1 MTARALAMCLVLALA
16 ACARPDVSDLVLAR
30 VNGEA
35 ITAGR
40 LEDGFTS
47 AHKGHGVFL
56 AGRGAVRGFL
66 DTAIERELL
75 VQEARVMGLDRQPDV
90 QKAREALRARRASQA
105 YLQDEVSKKVRVSDE
120 EITAAHARLG
130 DRFQGRHILVDTAD
144 EARKAH
150 ARIKAGED
158 FGEVARAVSVAE
170 SAPRGGDLGIVQW
183 GRLDPA
189 LEDRLWALGKG
200 QLSDPFETAEGWNL
214 LLVTDRT
221 KVEPPKLEQARKRI
235 EANVVQ
241 RKTRERSV
249 ALLNRLM
256 KASGSKIDEAP
267 VVAAIRG
274 SGTLPP
280 TTVVANAGDER
291 ITLER
296 ALSLVNPEAARPLG
310 PERLRRQVR
319 LLLEGEVFGLLV
331 AREALA
337 RGYGERPDV
346 VSAVDKL
353 VAEMTLD
360 ALVSKVVLARVEIT
374 AADVEAY
381 YREHPREFTEPEA
394 VKISAILVES
404 EDEAKRLTEA
414 LAAGR
419 DFAALARTAS
429 KDPSLVASGG
439 AIEGWI
445 TRGKLDP
452 GVDEV
457 AFTMKEGALAIAKG
471 RAGHFVVRLNGYRP
485 ARLKPLGEVEEQAR
499 EAATRTR
506 SRAAVKAWVARL
518 WQVSTI
524 EIDDA
529 AIDSAVAFYEGAARE
544 KAAKRP

>member
-1 MTARALAMCLVLALA
+1 
-16 ACARPDVSDLVLAR
+16 
-30 VNGEA
+30 
-35 ITAGR
+35 
-40 LEDGFTS
+40 
-47 AHKGHGVFL
+47 VFL

-66 DTAIERELL
+66 DTVIERELL

-150 ARIKAGED
+150 SRIKAGEE
-158 FGEVARAVSVAE
+158 FGEVAREVSVAD
-170 SAPRGGDLGIVQW
+170 SASRGGDLGIVQW

-189 LEDRLWALGKG
+189 LEDRLWTLGKG
-200 QLSDPFETAEGWNL
+200 QLSDPFETEDGWNL
-214 LLVTDRT
+214 LYVTDRA

-235 EANVVQ
+235 EATIAQ
-241 RKTRERSV
+241 RKTRERAA
-249 ALLNRLM
+249 ALLGRLM
-256 KASGSKIDEAP
+256 KASGSSIDETP
-267 VVAAIRG
+267 VVAALRG
-274 SGTLPP
+274 SDALPL
-280 TTVVANAGDER
+280 TTVVANAGEER

-296 ALSLVNPEAARPLG
+296 ALGLVNMDAARRLG
-310 PERLRRQVR
+310 PERLRRQVKS
-319 LLLEGEVFGLLV
+319 LLEGEIFRILV
-331 AREALA
+331 VKEALA
-337 RGYGERPDV
+337 RGYGDRPEV
-346 VSAVDKL
+346 VSVLDKL
-353 VAEMTLD
+353 TAEMALD
-360 ALVSKVVLARVEIT
+360 ALVGKVVLAKVEVT
-374 AADVEAY
+374 DADVEAY

-394 VKISAILVES
+394 VKLSAILVET
-404 EDEAKRLTEA
+404 EDEAKRLMEA

-419 DFAALARTAS
+419 DFASLARTAS

-457 AFTMKEGALAIAKG
+457 VFTMKEGALAIAKG
-471 RAGHFVVRLNGYRP
+471 RAGYFVVRLNGYRP
-485 ARLKPLGEVEEQAR
+485 GRLRPLADVEEQAR
-499 EAATRTR
+499 EAATRTG